1 MAARK
6 RDSVERMPSSD
17 ATFTYT
23 EFIERFPS
31 NEACLD
37 YLRDKFFP
45 EGTEC
50 PKCRQPSK
58 YHRIKGRSAYSCQ
71 RCGHHV
77 YPTAGTIFHKTTV
90 SLQLW
95 FYGVFLMA
103 STRCGIS
110 AKQLEREI
118 GVSNKTALR
127 MFRQIRTLLA
137 DDSDEP
143 LGGKGVTVEA
153 DEMWVGGKLRES
165 ERRELRAQG
174 IVNRGPAT
182 KQRQVVFGAVERGG
196 KVRAKVIPTRG
207 AAPATASEFVLPA
220 SMIYTDD
227 WGGYERL
234 RKTHSKHR
242 RINHSQKLYVDGNV
256 HTQTIEGFFGLVKNG
271 IRGVYH
277 SVSAKHLQTYL
288 DEYAFR
294 YNQRDELTPMF
305 WAILDRVEKRAAL
318 PAS

>member
-6 RDSVERMPSSD
+6 RDSHERTPSSD
-17 ATFTYT
+17 ATFSYS
-23 EFIERFPS
+23 EFLARFPD
-31 NEACLD
+31 NAACLD

-50 PKCRQPSK
+50 PKCGRPSK
-58 YHRIKGRSAYSCQ
+58 FHRITGRSAYSCQ
-71 RCGHHV
+71 HCGHHV
-77 YPTAGTIFHKTTV
+77 YPTAGTIFNKTTV

-95 FYGVFLMA
+95 FYAIYLMA

-137 DDSDEP
+137 ENNGDP
-143 LGGKGVTVEA
+143 LGGEGVTVEA
-153 DEMWVGGKLRES
+153 DETFIGGKIREA
-165 ERRELRAQG
+165 ERRKLAAQG
-174 IVNRGPAT
+174 LGNRGPAT
-182 KQRQVVFGAVERGG
+182 KPRPVVYGALERGG
-196 KVRAKVIPTRG
+196 KVRARVAGTSRTAD
-207 AAPATASEFVLPA
+207 AAQAHVRTFVLPG

-227 WGGYERL
+227 WGGYKRL
-234 RKTHSKHR
+234 GKSGYGHR
-242 RINHSQKLYVDGNV
+242 RVNHSARVYVDGDV
-256 HTQTIEGFFGLVKNG
+256 HTNSIEGFFGLLKNG

-277 SVSAKHLQTYL
+277 SVSTKHLQSYL

-294 YNQRDELTPMF
+294 YNRRDEATPMF
-305 WAILDRVEKRAAL
+305 WAILNRVEK